1 MKIFIDSN
9 LLIYLNAIRSVEARA
24 IYENFYLNLLSE
36 NKVYTDVLVLDELLY
51 ISKRKYNIP
60 YEVSIQ
66 FIESIVLP
74 YVEILPLR
82 REEFREASGIIKSF
96 NIKPSDALHAA
107 AMLMNDIPRIV
118 SEDREFDKI
127 KGLERIWITK

>member
-1 MKIFIDSN
+1 M
-9 LLIYLNAIRSVEARA
+9 
-24 IYENFYLNLLSE
+24 
-36 NKVYTDVLVLDELLY
+36 LVLDELLH
-51 ISKRKYNIP
+51 ISKKKYNIP
-60 YEVSIQ
+60 YDVSIQ
-66 FIESIVLP
+66 FIESIVFP

-82 REEFREASGIIKSF
+82 SEEFREASGIIKSF